1 MPCVTT
7 NGVQVW
13 VGAGICNGK
22 YGGTAGIAR
31 VLAIVWVGVVVS
43 DILTW
48 SLGALARKGVLQTL
62 KDRLFRCGPQ
72 LAAHLTRACLLIQ

>member
-1 MPCVTT
+1 M
-7 NGVQVW
+7 QVW

-22 YGGTAGIAR
+22 YGGTAGVAR

-48 SLGALARKGVLQTL
+48 SIGALARKGVLQTL
-62 KDRLFRCGPQ
+62 KDRLFRCRPERS
-72 LAAHLTRACLLIQ
+72 HVVP